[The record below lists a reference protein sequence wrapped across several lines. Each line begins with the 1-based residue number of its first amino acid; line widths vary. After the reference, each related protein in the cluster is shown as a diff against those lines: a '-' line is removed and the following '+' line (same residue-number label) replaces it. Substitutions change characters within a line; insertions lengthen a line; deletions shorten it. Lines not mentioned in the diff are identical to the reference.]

1 MLPARTHDTPGD
13 LLPKAVRIVR
23 IETFIHPIYPK
34 LLLLRLHGDDGH
46 IGLGET
52 SYGAEQVSAFVHDQ
66 VAPYLL
72 GQDAGQLDRHW
83 TVIRRLGLGASAR
96 AGEMR
101 GLSAVDMALWDLFAR
116 RVDEPLYQVLGGLSR
131 ERLRIYNTC
140 AGYAYG
146 VGLVGPTD
154 PAVVHHRAA
163 GPYEDQHRFLTD
175 PAGLARDLLAEGIT
189 AMKIWP
195 FDRFAAKTNGQSIT
209 RADLETGVGAFR
221 EIHEAVGRQMDVAL
235 ELHGLW
241 NLPAAV
247 QIARAVA
254 PYAPMWVEDPVP
266 MDNPDVVAE
275 FRRATGVPTCASET
289 LSTRSAFLS
298 LFARQAVD
306 VCMFDVSWVGGIS
319 EARRV
324 AALAETYHLPV
335 APHDCVGPLTLAF
348 SVHLSLNL
356 PNALIQETVRAFNT
370 GWYREVLTELPPIRD
385 GHVYPPEGPGV
396 GTELRRSFLADPRLA
411 RRASEL

>member
-1 MLPARTHDTPGD
+1 V
-13 LLPKAVRIVR
+13 PKAVRVVR
-23 IETFIHPIYPK
+23 LETLIHPAYPK
-34 LLLLRLHGDDGH
+34 LLLLRVHGDDGR

-52 SYGAEQVSAFVHDQ
+52 SYGPELVSAFVHEH

-83 TVIRRLGLGASAR
+83 TAIRRLGLGAGSR
-96 AGEMR
+96 AAELR
-101 GLSAVDMALWDLFAR
+101 ALSAVDMALWDLLAR
-116 RVDEPLYQVLGGLSR
+116 RVDEPLYQLLGGLSR
-131 ERLRIYNTC
+131 DRIRVYNTC
-140 AGYAYG
+140 AGYSYG
-146 VGLVGPTD
+146 VSRPGPTD
-154 PAVVHHRAA
+154 PASVDHRAA

-175 PAGLARDLLAEGIT
+175 PAGLARDLLAEGYT

-195 FDRFAAKTNGQSIT
+195 FDRFAAATGGQSIAP
-209 RADLETGVGAFR
+209 ADLDAGTEPFR
-221 EIHEAVGRQMDVAL
+221 AIRDAVGDRMQVAL

-247 QIARAVA
+247 TIARAVA
-254 PYAPMWVEDPVP
+254 PYRPMWVEDPVP
-266 MDNPDVVAE
+266 MDNADVLAE
-275 FRRATGVPTCASET
+275 FRRAAAVPTCASET
-289 LSTRSAFLS
+289 LSTRAAFLP

-324 AALAETYHLPV
+324 AALAEAYHLPV

-348 SVHLSLNL
+348 SVHLSLAA

-370 GWYREVLTELPPIRD
+370 GWYPDVVTELPPIRD
-385 GHVYPPEGPGV
+385 GHVYPPEAAGV
-396 GTELRRSFLADPRLA
+396 GTELRRSFLEDSRLV
-411 RRASEL
+411 RRATEL

>member
-1 MLPARTHDTPGD
+1 V
-13 LLPKAVRIVR
+13 PKAVRVVR
-23 IETFIHPIYPK
+23 IETLIHPAYPK

-46 IGLGET
+46 VGLGET
-52 SYGAEQVSAFVHDQ
+52 SYGAELVSAFVHDH

-83 TVIRRLGLGASAR
+83 TAIRRLGLGAGAR
-96 AGEMR
+96 AAEVR

-131 ERLRIYNTC
+131 DRIRVYNTC

-146 VGLVGPTD
+146 VSRSGPTD
-154 PAVVHHRAA
+154 PAAVDYRAA

-195 FDRFAAKTNGQSIT
+195 FDRFAAKTGGQAI
-209 RADLETGVGAFR
+209 AGEDLDAGAAAFR
-221 EIHEAVGRQMDVAL
+221 EIREAVGRRMDVAL

-247 QIARAVA
+247 QITRTVA
-254 PYAPMWVEDPVP
+254 PYAPMWVEDPLP
-266 MDNPDVVAE
+266 MDNPDAVAE
-275 FRRATGVPTCASET
+275 FRRSAGLPTCGSET
-289 LSTRSAFLS
+289 LSTRSAFLP
-298 LFARQAVD
+298 LFARQALD
-306 VCMFDVSWVGGIS
+306 VCMFDISWVGGIS

-324 AALAETYHLPV
+324 AALAETFHLPV
-335 APHDCVGPLTLAF
+335 APHDCVGPLTFAF
-348 SVHLSLNL
+348 SVHLSLNV
-356 PNALIQETVRAFNT
+356 PNALIQETVRAFNA
-370 GWYREVLTELPPIRD
+370 GWYPEIVTELPPIRD

-396 GTELRRSFLADPRLA
+396 GTEIMRTFLADPRLV
-411 RRASEL
+411 RRSSEL

>member
-1 MLPARTHDTPGD
+1 M
-13 LLPKAVRIVR
+13 PKAVRVVR
-23 IETFIHPIYPK
+23 IETLIHSAYPK
-34 LLLLRLHGDDGH
+34 LLLLRIHGDDGRV
-46 IGLGET
+46 GLGET
-52 SYGAEQVSAFVHDQ
+52 SYGAEQVSGFVHDQ

-72 GQDAGQLDRHW
+72 GRDAGQLDRHW
-83 TVIRRLGLGASAR
+83 KAIRRLGLGSGAR
-96 AGEMR
+96 AAEVR
-101 GLSAVDMALWDLFAR
+101 ALSAVDMALWDLFAR

-131 ERLRIYNTC
+131 DRIRIYNTC

-146 VGLVGPTD
+146 VSRQGPTD
-154 PAVVHHRAA
+154 PAAVDYRAA

-195 FDRFAAKTNGQSIT
+195 FDRFAADTDGQAIAA
-209 RADLETGVGAFR
+209 ADLEAGVGAFR
-221 EIHEAVGRQMDVAL
+221 EIRDAVGRRMDVAL

-275 FRRATGVPTCASET
+275 FRRAAGVPTCASET
-289 LSTRSAFLS
+289 LSTRAAFLP
-298 LFARQAVD
+298 LFARHAVD
-306 VCMFDVSWVGGIS
+306 ICMFDVSWVGGVS
-319 EARRV
+319 EARCV
-324 AALAETYHLPV
+324 AAMAEAYHLPV
-335 APHDCVGPLTLAF
+335 TPHDCVGPLTLAF
-348 SVHLSLNL
+348 SIHLSLNA
-356 PNALIQETVRAFNT
+356 PNALIQETVRAFIA
-370 GWYREVLTELPPIRD
+370 GWYTEIVTELPPIRE

-396 GTELRRSFLADPRLA
+396 GTELRRSFLADPQLVQRV
-411 RRASEL
+411 SEL